1 MDHSK
6 KAEELFLSGYNCAQA
21 VFCAFCDLTGLEVE
35 LAARLSSSFGGG
47 LARLREVCGAVS
59 GMAMTLGY
67 LYGYGDPGATDEKKE
82 HYARVRGLV
91 EKFSAE
97 CGHYICRELLGEGG
111 KDSSPVPEKRT
122 EAYYKKRPCAELCS
136 IAAGLVDEFI
146 SEVGL

>member
-122 EAYYKKRPCAELCS
+122 EAYYKKRPCAKLCAV
-136 IAAGLVDEFI
+136 AAQLIDDYI